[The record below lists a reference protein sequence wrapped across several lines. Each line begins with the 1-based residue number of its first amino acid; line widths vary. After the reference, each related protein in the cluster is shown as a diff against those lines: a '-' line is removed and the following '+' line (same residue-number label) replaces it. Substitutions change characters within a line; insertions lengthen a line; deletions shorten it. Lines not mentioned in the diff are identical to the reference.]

1 MLIGKEM
8 NHFLAGKMALKVDF
22 HAEKRGPKVVRQAGF
37 TEAGAFPMPLL
48 PPHDLAGEF
57 ARKDRRA

>member
-1 MLIGKEM
+1 M

-22 HAEKRGPKVVRQAGF
+22 QAEKRGPKVVRQAGF

-48 PPHDLAGEF
+48 PPHELAGEF
-57 ARKDRRA
+57 ARKDGRA